1 MSVSAGRATIRG
13 TIAAEGEPGACVLR
27 VTPDRQEG
35 AAFRVVDGTGSV
47 DVDAAGV
54 ALLPLWTELVIGDE
68 VVLTG
73 PCQAVREDGSYRGER
88 QRIRFDGT
96 ALDPVIALRVRR
108 AR

>member
-1 MSVSAGRATIRG
+1 MLATLTLVVVVVTLVFLLRLRRSTSIVSVSAGRATIRG

-54 ALLPLWTELVIGDE
+54 ALLPLWTELRVGDE
-68 VVLTG
+68 VLLTG
-73 PCQAVREDGSYRGER
+73 
-88 QRIRFDGT
+88 
-96 ALDPVIALRVRR
+96 R